1 MGEKNNLV
9 LVVGAIVAFV
19 LQIALAPA
27 VALFSAQPNFLLAYA
42 LVVAI
47 VIPTEAGPV
56 LPFAM
61 GLLYDLTGTARWA
74 AWRFCWSSR
83 ASWLPACSR
92 WWITTRCSCRWPS
105 SRPAR
110 FWPSFATACCSWH
123 AGLLPTLWRRCSP
136 APFPCAL
143 YDCAVGLVVYF
154 VMARLLAGGAQ
165 DRGLRT
171 PKLR

>member
-56 LPFAM
+56 GGMA
-61 GLLYDLTGTARWA
+61 LLLVIACFLA
-74 AWRFCWSSR
+74 SR
-83 ASWLPACSR
+83 VFSLVDNDTLFMPLA
-92 WWITTRCSCRWPS
+92 I
-105 SRPAR
+105 
-110 FWPSFATACCSWH
+110 FTACALLAELCYGMLLM
-123 AGLLPTLWRRCSP
+123 ACGLAANPLEALFTRAL
-136 APFPCAL
+136 PCAL